1 MPLLHC
7 ARAAIRRL
15 VLAALAVLVAA
26 APAGAQA
33 PVPAALSP
41 AANTAWLAE
50 NAKKPGTILRP
61 SGVQYRVLRSG
72 FGRRPGG
79 SDVVRMDFRVRLI
92 DGRLVDGSAP
102 GFPAAVAMPS
112 ISMAGLAE
120 VLSLMREGDRWQAA
134 VPANLALG
142 AAGGGNG
149 VIPPDQTLLF
159 EITLVSAVAPRPGEA
174 APPSPFSLWGD
185 GYTSGARVT
194 IRP

>member
-1 MPLLHC
+1 MPPS
-7 ARAAIRRL
+7 RRDH
-15 VLAALAVLVAA
+15 VFALAVLLA
-26 APAGAQA
+26 APFAPAWAQTT
-33 PVPAALSP
+33 VPATLSP
-41 AANTAWLAE
+41 AANAAWLAA

-79 SDVVRMDFRVRLI
+79 NDMVRMDFRVRLI
-92 DGRLVDGSAP
+92 DGKLVDGSAP
-102 GFPAAVAMPS
+102 GFPAAVAIPTV
-112 ISMAGLAE
+112 SMAGLAE

-134 VPANLALG
+134 IPANLALG

-149 VIPPDQTLLF
+149 AIPPDQTLLF
-159 EITLVSAVAPRPGEA
+159 EITLVSVAAPRPGEA
-174 APPSPFSLWGD
+174 VPQNPFSLWGD